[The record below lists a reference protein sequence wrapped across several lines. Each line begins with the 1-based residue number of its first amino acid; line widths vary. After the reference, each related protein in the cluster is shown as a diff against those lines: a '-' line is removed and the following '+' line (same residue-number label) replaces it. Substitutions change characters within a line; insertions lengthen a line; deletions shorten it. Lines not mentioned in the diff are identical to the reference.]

1 MNIQGFFSISAGA
14 VLTLSGLLAAQDIDL
29 PKPVIS
35 GGMSLNDAL
44 SQRKTVRDLSDKPL
58 SMEQVSSL
66 LWAANGFNR
75 PEEGKR
81 TAPTARNKQEL
92 ELYILLPTGV
102 YSHDA
107 KANKLV
113 QISKENLLEASKAF
127 GSADI
132 IIVYDSTRDNERFA
146 GVDSGFIGQN
156 VYLYCAANGMG
167 ACFKGSVAKEVVDK
181 LALPENKKPL
191 YTISVGLLN
200 DNS

>member
-1 MNIQGFFSISAGA
+1 M
-14 VLTLSGLLAAQDIDL
+14 TLSGLLAAQDIDL

-92 ELYILLPTGV
+92 ELYFLLPTGV